1 MVEKFLADH
10 PLSGS
15 TFSGL
20 LLKLGIPP
28 SEHPALLR
36 QPRGDRSLVRSEKRR
51 SPESKLAAALRLKL
65 VAANAA
71 PQVSGME
78 ELPGKSN
85 YFRGSDPRKWRTDV
99 ATYAKVKYAGVY
111 PGVDLVYYGNQGQLE
126 YDFIVAPG
134 AKPSA
139 IALSLQGAERVN
151 VDAHL
156 PKKEDLSFYLPSG
169 HRRAWVSA
177 SRWEQPKRGV
187 AIAGRDS
194 CHRCASRQRNGR
206 RA

>member
-1 MVEKFLADH
+1 L
-10 PLSGS
+10 
-15 TFSGL
+15 
-20 LLKLGIPP
+20 
-28 SEHPALLR
+28 
-36 QPRGDRSLVRSEKRR
+36 RGDGSLVRSEKQR

-85 YFRGSDPRKWRTDV
+85 YFRGSDPRKWRTNV
-99 ATYAKVKYAGVY
+99 PTYAKVKYAGVY

-139 IALSLQGAERVN
+139 IALSLQGAERVK
-151 VDAHL
+151 VDAQGDLVVDISGEVVRFHK
-156 PKKEDLSFYLPSG
+156 PIVYQTEDSG
-169 HRRAWVSA
+169 SEIQDRKLKIDGHYVL
-177 SRWEQPKRGV
+177 QG
-187 AIAGRDS
+187 
-194 CHRCASRQRNGR
+194 
-206 RA
+206 